1 MDNTLFSERVELL
14 AALQFFYKNNPE
26 KTDLSWQN
34 FFDWADLGLP
44 LAFAIVSGY
53 AEPTESGQE
62 LINST
67 WVRACSLFGI
77 DPNKS
82 YETIADMIAM
92 SEASADDDYDYEFD
106 DE

>member
-14 AALQFFYKNNPE
+14 SALHFFYKDNPE

-44 LAFAIVSGY
+44 LAFSILSGY
-53 AEPTESGQE
+53 AEPTESGKE

-67 WVRACSLFGI
+67 WLRACSLLNI

-92 SEASADDDYDYEFD
+92 SEVSADNEYDYDE
-106 DE
+106 E

>member
-14 AALQFFYKNNPE
+14 SALHFFYKDNPE

-44 LAFAIVSGY
+44 LTFSIVSGY
-53 AEPTESGQE
+53 AEPTEPGKE
-62 LINST
+62 LIEST
-67 WVRACSLFGI
+67 WAAACSLLNI

-92 SEASADDDYDYEFD
+92 SEASAEYDYEFD